1 MPNREKHAAAFRTT
15 RWSVVARA
23 AEPSHPRAQTAL
35 AEMCREYWPPLY
47 AFARRLGRSP
57 EDAEDLTQSFFAA
70 LIEKNTLAA
79 AEPSRGKLR
88 TFLLAAFQHHIADAA
103 KHEHAQKRGGGAG
116 VLSLDAMAEEG
127 AASDPVEHETPETLY
142 DRRWATLLLERALDG
157 LEAERAADGHGAD
170 MMVLR
175 PFLSL
180 TVSGAATY
188 AEAAERLGWTVNAA
202 RVTVFRLRARYR
214 ELLLDS
220 VAATLHDETPA
231 AVEAEMRELLAA
243 LEG

>member
-1 MPNREKHAAAFRTT
+1 MPDRENHAEAFRTT

-35 AEMCREYWPPLY
+35 AEMCGDYWPPLY

-57 EDAEDLTQSFFAA
+57 EDAEDLTQSFFAS

-79 AEPSRGKLR
+79 ADSSRGKLR
-88 TFLLAAFQHHIADAA
+88 TFLLAAFQHYIADVA
-103 KHEHAQKRGGGAG
+103 KREHAQKRGGGAG
-116 VLSLDAMAEEG
+116 VLSIDAAVEEG
-127 AASDPVEHETPETLY
+127 FASEPVEHETPETLY
-142 DRRWATLLLERALDG
+142 DRRWATMLLERALDG
-157 LEAERAADGHGAD
+157 LEAERAADGHGAE
-170 MMVLR
+170 MAVLR

-180 TVSGAATY
+180 TISGAATY

-202 RVTVFRLRARYR
+202 RVAVFRLRTRYR

-220 VAATLHDETPA
+220 VAATLHDESPA
-231 AVEAEMRELLAA
+231 VVEVEMHDLLDA
-243 LEG
+243 LAR

>member
-1 MPNREKHAAAFRTT
+1 MPDRENHAEAFRTT

-35 AEMCREYWPPLY
+35 AEMCGDYWPPLY

-57 EDAEDLTQSFFAA
+57 EDAEDLTQSFFAS

-79 AEPSRGKLR
+79 ADSSRGKLR
-88 TFLLAAFQHHIADAA
+88 TFLLAAFQHYIADVA
-103 KHEHAQKRGGGAG
+103 KREHAQKRGGGAG
-116 VLSLDAMAEEG
+116 VLSIDAAVEEG
-127 AASDPVEHETPETLY
+127 FASEPVEHETPETLY
-142 DRRWATLLLERALDG
+142 DRRWATMLLERALDN
-157 LEAERAADGHGAD
+157 LEAERAADGHGAE
-170 MMVLR
+170 MAVLR

-180 TVSGAATY
+180 TISGAATY

-202 RVTVFRLRARYR
+202 RVAVFRLRTRYR

-220 VAATLHDETPA
+220 VAATLHDESPA
-231 AVEAEMRELLAA
+231 VVEVEMHDLLDA
-243 LEG
+243 LAR